1 MNEHGRPSVAK
12 PDGQKEPRVPST
24 TRRKTTFTE
33 SPTKEQQKSQMPPQP
48 QANVTSSNA
57 YLANPLVGS
66 QVPDQNTF
74 INERPFFFGDL
85 L

>member
-1 MNEHGRPSVAK
+1 ML
-12 PDGQKEPRVPST
+12 
-24 TRRKTTFTE
+24 TE
-33 SPTKEQQKSQMPPQP
+33 SPTKEQQKSQIPPQP
-48 QANVTSSNA
+48 RANVTSSNA